1 MTVFFLPLLVA
12 GVHIACAFPCLTVM
26 FSALHMLNVPLMVV
40 CALASFAA
48 FALMYGLVYLLTAK
62 VYYRIVSD

>member
-1 MTVFFLPLLVA
+1 
-12 GVHIACAFPCLTVM
+12 
-26 FSALHMLNVPLMVV
+26 MLNVPLMVV